1 MNGNQ
6 GQEQW
11 AMRSLENEMFPFD
24 AHQVDNA
31 SRTSY
36 ERQVTGR
43 YRLVG
48 LVSGQSE
55 PAEKEYSNRVGRRYP
70 AKVEITSTIFRSA
83 LRKDSSGLARDRE
96 HLVAQTGFC
105 LLCRASL
112 GR

>member
-1 MNGNQ
+1 
-6 GQEQW
+6 
-11 AMRSLENEMFPFD
+11 MFPFD
-24 AHQVDNA
+24 ADQVDNA

-36 ERQVTGR
+36 ERQVTGRYR

-105 LLCRASL
+105 LLCRASE